1 MKILIDD
8 KIQAYAPE
16 QIAQWTAELPEWR
29 REQVLAY
36 KHDLGQ
42 RQSLLAYRLLC
53 QGLREEYGITE
64 PPTFTYGEHGKP
76 YIPTLSPALS
86 HYGEGVISKVVD
98 TQVPPPSRGEVGRR
112 VHFSLSHCKEA
123 VACVIDNQPCG
134 IDIES
139 VNRRA
144 SESLIHY
151 AMNEEEQELIQRQ
164 QASGEQEGKRTFIR
178 LWTQKEAV
186 LKLIGTGIRDDMK
199 DVLTKDEYN
208 ITTQET
214 ELWVMSVATCKP

>member
-1 MKILIDD
+1 MIVIVSHGCL
-8 KIQAYAPE
+8 
-16 QIAQWTAELPEWR
+16 IAQWTAELPEWR

-42 RQSLLAYRLLC
+42 RQSLLVYRLLC

-64 PPTFTYGEHGKP
+64 PPTFTYGKHGKP

-98 TQVPPPSRGEVGRR
+98 TQIPPPSRGEVGRR

-123 VACVIDNQPCG
+123 VACVIDDQPCG

-144 SESLIHY
+144 SESLIRY
-151 AMNEEEQELIQRQ
+151 AMNEEEQSRIAESI
-164 QASGEQEGKRTFIR
+164 EKNRTFIR

-199 DVLTKDEYN
+199 DVLTKDKYD
-208 ITTQET
+208 IMTQET
-214 ELWVMSVATCKP
+214 ERWVMSVARWKN